1 MKKLKLIYFGST
13 ASSAWFLEQL
23 LTEIDFPV
31 EIIGV
36 VSQPDKPVG
45 RKRILTMS
53 PVKQIAQKH
62 TIPVYSYQQEG
73 LIEKLEKADLALLLF
88 FGNIIPESMLDLPQ
102 HGFWN
107 IHFSALPKYR
117 GGYPFVYS
125 LMMGDSSLTVS
136 IFQMGERLDQGPIVV
151 KKEFPLS
158 STIRRMELEK
168 KCAKVSIELF
178 KKAIILLQQDKIKY
192 HEQDHSQATYTK
204 LLKKDDGFISVE
216 SVRKALQGKSLTLH
230 ELPSALRNYIEKNN
244 LSNAK
249 YDSKTVFNI
258 FRGLHPS
265 PGLWTKLAIK
275 GKEQRLKITDM
286 DLENEKV
293 VIKKVQLEGKNEVDY
308 STFSKAYGITL

>member
-178 KKAIILLQQDKIKY
+178 KKAIILLQ
-192 HEQDHSQATYTK
+192 
-204 LLKKDDGFISVE
+204 KDNGFISVE

-258 FRGLHPS
+258 FRGLPPS
-265 PGLWTKLAIK
+265 TGLWTKLAIK